1 MSDTTIPR
9 TPGAPGAPGAPG
21 VPGAPGGRRARHAKR
36 PAQSS
41 PQGPRSPKDPGG
53 TGTPGADDA
62 RPAGLWSDAWHDL
75 RRRPLFVASAVLIGV
90 ILLMA
95 VVPQL
100 FTSVDPY
107 DAVNCRLGDARQ
119 APSADHW
126 FGTDNQGCDTFAR
139 TVYGTRVSLLVG
151 LSATVVTVLVGGLL
165 GLLAGFRGGW
175 PDALLSRVAEIF
187 FAIPSVLGALLI
199 LAVFRTGTV
208 WTVMLALSMLAWPMT
223 FRIMRAAVITA
234 KGQDYV
240 IAARALGASG
250 GRLMFRHIL
259 PNSVASVIVV
269 ATINLG
275 VFIAA
280 EAGLSFLGVGIQS
293 PSISWGL
300 MIADARPRFLEAA
313 GPLLFPAAF
322 LSVTVLAF
330 IMLGDAVRDALDPKL
345 R

>member
-1 MSDTTIPR
+1 MSDTA
-9 TPGAPGAPGAPG
+9 AP
-21 VPGAPGGRRARHAKR
+21 RARHAKHAR
-36 PAQSS
+36 SSGPPSKPPA
-41 PQGPRSPKDPGG
+41 GPSRGG
-53 TGTPGADDA
+53 RAARGAK
-62 RPAGLWSDAWHDL
+62 PAGLWGDAWQDL
-75 RRRPLFVASAVLIGV
+75 RRRPLFIASAVLIGV

-95 VVPQL
+95 VAPGL

-107 DAVNCRLGDARQ
+107 DAATCRLGDARQ
-119 APSADHW
+119 APSALHW
-126 FGTDNQGCDTFAR
+126 FGTDNQGCDTYAR
-139 TVYGTRVSLLVG
+139 TVYGASNSLLVG
-151 LSATVVTVLVGGLL
+151 LCTTVVTVVAGGLL
-165 GLLAGFRGGW
+165 GLVAGFRGGW
-175 PDALLSRVAEIF
+175 PDALLSRVTEVF

-208 WTVMLALSMLAWPMT
+208 WTVTFALAVLAWPMT

-234 KGQDYV
+234 KSQDYV
-240 IAARALGASG
+240 VAARALGASN
-250 GRLMFRHIL
+250 RRIMFRHIL
-259 PNSVASVIVV
+259 PNSIASVIVV

-293 PSISWGL
+293 PEISWGL

-313 GPLLFPAAF
+313 SPLLFPAAF

>member
-1 MSDTTIPR
+1 M
-9 TPGAPGAPGAPG
+9 
-21 VPGAPGGRRARHAKR
+21 
-36 PAQSS
+36 
-41 PQGPRSPKDPGG
+41 
-53 TGTPGADDA
+53 
-62 RPAGLWSDAWHDL
+62 
-75 RRRPLFVASAVLIGV
+75 LICV

-95 VVPQL
+95 AVPQL

-107 DAVNCRLGDARQ
+107 DAAGCRLGDARQ
-119 APSADHW
+119 APSSGHW
-126 FGTDNQGCDTFAR
+126 FGTDSQGCDTFAR

-151 LSATVVTVLVGGLL
+151 LSATLVTTLVGGLL
-165 GLLAGFRGGW
+165 GLVAGFRGGW

-187 FAIPSVLGALLI
+187 FAVPSVLGALLI
-199 LAVFRTGTV
+199 LAVFRTGTM
-208 WTVMLALSMLAWPMT
+208 WTVMLALAMLAWPMT

-259 PNSVASVIVV
+259 PNSIASVIVV
-269 ATINLG
+269 ATVNLG

-280 EAGLSFLGVGIQS
+280 EAGLSFLGVGVQS

-313 GPLLFPAAF
+313 SPLLFPAAF
-322 LSVTVLAF
+322 LSLTVLAF